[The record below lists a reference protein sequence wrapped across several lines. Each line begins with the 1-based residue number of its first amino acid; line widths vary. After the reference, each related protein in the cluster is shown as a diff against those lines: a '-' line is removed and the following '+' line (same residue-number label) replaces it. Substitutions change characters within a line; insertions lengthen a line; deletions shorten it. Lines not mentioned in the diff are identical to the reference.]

1 MDSGN
6 TEDVAVFATRPGLR
20 LWKASA
26 DGCVRLT
33 YLLQDDVTHESL
45 NVKPL
50 ELTSSNRVPLAVA
63 SVAQQHDHCHQFGP
77 LCVFRR
83 SLLLTFDERGIY
95 VFDPDARKLVCYH
108 TNLGEIVDVA
118 VNGGEVFVLRKSVKQ
133 FLIRLADRPSPSDS
147 SPAKGDCHSMK

>member
-6 TEDVAVFATRPGLR
+6 TDDVAIFTTRPGHR

-33 YLLQDDVTHESL
+33 YLLQDDVTCESL

-50 ELTSSNRVPLAVA
+50 DLTSASDAVA
-63 SVAQQHDHCHQFGP
+63 QDHCHQFGP
-77 LCVFRR
+77 LCVFRH

-95 VFDPDARKLVCYH
+95 VFDPEARKLVCYH

-118 VNGGEVFVLRKSVKQ
+118 VNGGEVFVLRKSVKH
-133 FLIRLADRPSPSDS
+133 FLIRLADRPSASSDS
-147 SPAKGDCHSMK
+147 LSAKGDCHSEM